1 MFRFKSI
8 KSAIAISVGI
18 VLILS
23 NVILLTMNQSLVK
36 KYFGMQVKDD
46 IEVLTEQVAH
56 LLEREMKHNEE
67 QVAQLATQPILTDS
81 KFTEEER
88 AAYYEK
94 IAQELGFQLF
104 FYTDTKGKSKDLTAS
119 GDSFDL
125 SQEKYFQESIQGKV
139 YTNDISKSLLNGE
152 KILIVSAPY
161 YRDGKIAGIFAGIR
175 SIDFISEVCA
185 EFKWKN
191 SGIMAVYD
199 RNSEIVGHTRKEVVD
214 SNLNILEKSAQD
226 KEYEEVGNFF
236 RNEVYTKEGGAGE
249 YYFLGDDKI
258 AGFHNLEERGYTVL
272 SSINKSEVF
281 EPVRR
286 LTVLLT
292 GLSLVILVLSL
303 LFAYFAIAS
312 RIASKIN
319 HLRNDIEELAKYN
332 LAAKPE
338 EDYSDRAD
346 EIGDIFRAGIRL
358 KENLIHI
365 IRMLKESSDTMEESA
380 HLFRRRCD
388 NANDI
393 ALQMVGNIEEM
404 ARGATMQATDTQ
416 NGVAQIQSMS
426 EMIEHNNQNLRR
438 LSESS
443 ERAESLRSEGMDTM
457 KKLLVST
464 EKNKE
469 LAEEI
474 KEAINHTKDSVD
486 EIRQAGEMIR
496 SIAEQTNLLA
506 LNAAIEAARA
516 GESGRGFAVV
526 AEEIRKLAENSNSFT
541 EQINQS
547 VSALLARTEYAVDK
561 IAESSNVVSEQSS
574 NVQGVES
581 RFDGIAESIYELKTC
596 IEEIVEANRTINHSQ
611 QSLYNVMENASALS
625 QENAAS
631 TQQISAST
639 QQQTASFEQ
648 IASES
653 AHLQELAKSLKEII
667 ERFTL

>member
-1 MFRFKSI
+1 MFKFKSI
-8 KSAIAISVGI
+8 KSTIAISVGI

-23 NVILLTMNQSLVK
+23 NVVLLTMNQLMVK

-56 LLEREMKHNEE
+56 LLEREMKHTEE

-81 KFTEEER
+81 KFTDEER
-88 AAYYEK
+88 ATYYEK
-94 IAQELGFQLF
+94 IAQDFGFQLF
-104 FYTDTKGKSKDLTAS
+104 FYTDTQGKSKDLTAS

-125 SQEKYFQESIQGKV
+125 SQEKYFQESIQGRV
-139 YTNDISKSLLNGE
+139 YTNDISKSLLTGE
-152 KILIVSAPY
+152 KIVIISAPY

-175 SIDFISEVCA
+175 SIDFISAVCA
-185 EFKWKN
+185 EFKWKK

-199 RNSEIVGHTRKEVVD
+199 RNSEIVGHTRKEVVE

-226 KEYEEVGNFF
+226 KEYEEVGDFF

-272 SSINKSEVF
+272 SSINKTEVF

-292 GLSLVILVLSL
+292 GLSLIGLVLSL
-303 LFAYFAIAS
+303 LFTYFAIAS
-312 RIASKIN
+312 RMASKIN
-319 HLRNDIEELAKYN
+319 HLKNDIEELAKYN
-332 LAAKPE
+332 LAAKTE
-338 EDYSDRAD
+338 EDYSDRKD

-365 IRMLKESSDTMEESA
+365 IQKLKESSSTMEESA

-416 NGVAQIQSMS
+416 NGVIQIQSMS
-426 EMIEHNNQNLRR
+426 EMIEHNNQNLKR

-443 ERAESLRSEGMDTM
+443 EQAESLRSEGMDTM

-561 IAESSNVVSEQSS
+561 IAESSQVVSEQSS

-581 RFDGIAESIYELKTC
+581 RFDGIAESIYELKTY
-596 IEEIVEANRTINHSQ
+596 IEEIVKANQTINHSQ
-611 QSLYNVMENASALS
+611 QSLYTVMENTSALS

-653 AHLQELAKSLKEII
+653 AHLQELAQSLKEII
-667 ERFTL
+667 GQFTL